1 MTERDEPQQVELRR
15 SLNRFDATM
24 IVMGTI
30 IGIGIFFTPSRVAGA
45 VGSPW
50 IALLAWG
57 LGGVIAFCGASTYAA
72 LGQTLPHTG
81 GPYVYLREGLGRF
94 PAFLYGYI
102 VLTAIMTGA
111 VAVIGV
117 VFVDYLA
124 WFFDM
129 GAVTKLVV
137 AAAVILGLTVV
148 NVVGVVW
155 GSRVQNV
162 FTVLKI
168 ASLLGLVV
176 VGLWKGGTSFDVVAT
191 RAADAPGPLTGFV
204 SALVGVLFSFGGW
217 QNLTNVAGEMKDP
230 DRDLPRAILVGVVGV
245 ATVYLLANVAYL
257 RLLPIDALV
266 ASNVP
271 AAAALEQAIGPRA
284 GDVTALLI
292 LCSAFGILN
301 GLTLAGP
308 RIYYAMAKDGLL
320 PRAFG
325 RVHATFRT
333 PVAAIVAQ
341 GAIATALLVVF
352 GGEVGPLTD
361 YVVFADWLF
370 FTLTALSLFALVAK
384 GRTSVRALGYPIVP
398 GLFALLSAAVTVGIL
413 IAQWENASK
422 GLAILGVGAALYFL
436 FGRRRAA
443 Q

>member
-1 MTERDEPQQVELRR
+1 MELRR
-15 SLNRFDATM
+15 TLNRFDATM

-50 IALLAWG
+50 IALLAWTV
-57 LGGVIAFCGASTYAA
+57 GGVIALCGAATYAA
-72 LGQTLPHTG
+72 LGRTLPETG

-117 VFVDYLA
+117 VFVDHVA
-124 WFFDM
+124 WFFAM
-129 GAVTKLVV
+129 GETTRLLV
-137 AAAVILGLTVV
+137 AAAVILGLTAV
-148 NVVGVVW
+148 NVAGVVW
-155 GSRVQNV
+155 GSRIQNA

-168 ASLLGLVV
+168 VSLLGLVAAGV
-176 VGLWKGGTSFDVVAT
+176 FKGGASFDVAAT
-191 RAADAPGPLTGFV
+191 RVEDAPGPIVGFV

-230 DRDLPRAILVGVVGV
+230 DRDLPRAILVGVLGV
-245 ATVYLLANVAYL
+245 ATVYVLANVAYL
-257 RLLPIDALV
+257 RLLPIDELV
-266 ASNVP
+266 RSSVP

-325 RVHATFRT
+325 RVHASFHT
-333 PVAAIVAQ
+333 PAAAIVAQ
-341 GAIATALLVVF
+341 GGIAVALLVVF

-370 FTLTALSLFALVAK
+370 FTLNAVALFALVAK
-384 GRTSVRALGYPIVP
+384 GRETARGLGHPVVP
-398 GLFALLSAAVTVGIL
+398 GLFGLLSAAVTVGIL
-413 IAQWENASK
+413 VAQWENASK
-422 GLAILGVGAALYFL
+422 GLVILGVGALLYAA
-436 FGRRRAA
+436 FGRRRDARTS
-443 Q
+443 